1 MFREVW
7 KTVETEVGEIG
18 VVKTKRREKTGR
30 KGAEEERKEE
40 EPKKNRIIKVKKVV
54 EKWKIWNDEEEV
66 EKSGEE
72 TKKLVP

>member
-1 MFREVW
+1 M
-7 KTVETEVGEIG
+7 
-18 VVKTKRREKTGR
+18 VKTKRREKTGR

-66 EKSGEE
+66 GKIWRRD
-72 TKKLVP
+72 

>member
-1 MFREVW
+1 MA
-7 KTVETEVGEIG
+7 KA
-18 VVKTKRREKTGR
+18 KRREETEREKEIGR

-54 EKWKIWNDEEEV
+54 EKWKIWNDEEKV

-72 TKKLVP
+72 AKKLVP